1 MTGKGESMQPFN
13 IYYINY
19 DKAFE
24 ISMLID
30 NRLQET
36 QSVTKGH
43 DVSIHGEAS
52 ADTQKLSSIPLLEKI
67 IPKASMG
74 LNAEGNKVKSV
85 VDNFKMVSTKSIVLK
100 TIYEKSIE
108 TRKLTDSKIG
118 ALVKIR
124 NTSLRINNAADI
136 LATKGLLSGILNS
149 VPVEGTTGVDFT
161 QLGEVFLKDSAY
173 IFTGAF
179 GKEQIAFKI
188 PMKLESE
195 MESQYSISDL
205 EIGPMTVIGIYRGQ
219 YDAGELDKK
228 INRLRDLQNMSESQT
243 NNSLIESDSDENSNS
258 SSSSE
263 LKTHFID
270 VIAVIQELIIR

>member
-1 MTGKGESMQPFN
+1 
-13 IYYINY
+13 
-19 DKAFE
+19 
-24 ISMLID
+24 MLID

-36 QSVTKGH
+36 QSITKGH
-43 DVSIHGEAS
+43 DVSIQGAAS
-52 ADTQKLSSIPLLEKI
+52 ADTEKLSAIPLLEKI
-67 IPKASMG
+67 IPKASME
-74 LNAEGNKVKSV
+74 LNAEGNRVKNV
-85 VDNFKMVSTKSIVLK
+85 VDNFKMVSTKSTVLK

-108 TRKLTDSKIG
+108 TRKLTDSKVG
-118 ALVKIR
+118 ALIKIR
-124 NTSLRINNAADI
+124 NNNLRINNAADI

-161 QLGEVFLKDSAY
+161 RFGEVFLKDSAY

-205 EIGPMTVIGIYRGQ
+205 EIGPMTVLGIYRGQ
-219 YDAGELDKK
+219 YDAGDLDKK
-228 INRLRDLQNMSESQT
+228 INRLRDLQNMSESQS
-243 NNSLIESDSDENSNS
+243 NGNLIESDSDEDTTS
-258 SSSSE
+258 SSCLE